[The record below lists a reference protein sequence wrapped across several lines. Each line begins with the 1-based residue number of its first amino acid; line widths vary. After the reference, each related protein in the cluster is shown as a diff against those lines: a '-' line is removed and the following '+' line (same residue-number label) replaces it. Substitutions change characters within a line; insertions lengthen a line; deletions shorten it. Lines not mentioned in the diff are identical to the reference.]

1 MKAED
6 LVVGRKVRII
16 NGPYA
21 GKLGIISDFHEEG
34 ELIEVRMQGTNKI
47 CGCNLKDLKLIDPFQ
62 TAFRKNEN
70 QNKKSNMKN
79 LVFESLD
86 ELFESKKKVAEKR
99 EKKEDKPKP
108 TNPAKEKAKAEKKKP
123 VKVDQGKKEKYE
135 QAIKA
140 LEAELAKAKK
150 PGAFKTTAQKNA
162 KIGEIREKITA
173 WKAKLADLK

>member
-1 MKAED
+1 
-6 LVVGRKVRII
+6 
-16 NGPYA
+16 
-21 GKLGIISDFHEEG
+21 
-34 ELIEVRMQGTNKI
+34 
-47 CGCNLKDLKLIDPFQ
+47 
-62 TAFRKNEN
+62 
-70 QNKKSNMKN
+70 MKN

-123 VKVDQGKKEKYE
+123 IKVDQGKKEKYE

-162 KIGEIREKITA
+162 KIGEIQEKITA